1 MIELCCEYLSV
12 CVYKYTCLCIWM
24 FIYKLSGCGFEILLQ
39 SLKLQIMCC
48 FEQDVPW
55 HLGNYRV
62 YIHSET
68 CTWYKNIQS
77 LMYIKKS
84 KASKIDPSG
93 TPASVQLPIKMLFL
107 FKTAFWNLF
116 SRKFCIGFKDLL
128 VIVIKVVNKELS
140 WMSHRVICFW
150 FLLNFLFISFFFD
163 ILAPLSISR
172 VFSSGFLGRPKSSCL
187 DIPEQLS
194 NVII

>member
-1 MIELCCEYLSV
+1 MCIHVYLSV
-12 CVYKYTCLCIWM
+12 HLIVHLQTKWLWVWIP
-24 FIYKLSGCGFEILLQ
+24 LQ

-48 FEQDVPW
+48 FEQENLW

-84 KASKIDPSG
+84 KASKMDPSG
-93 TPASVQLPIKMLFL
+93 TPASVQLPVKMLLL

-128 VIVIKVVNKELS
+128 VIVIKDVNKELS
-140 WMSHRVICFW
+140 WMSHRVIRFW
-150 FLLNFLFISFFFD
+150 FLLNYLFISAFFD

-172 VFSSGFLGRPKSSCL
+172 VFSSRFSGRPKSSCL
-187 DIPEQLS
+187 DIPRT
-194 NVII
+194 IIKCDYIN